1 MRFWIKIVVA
11 LSVVIVLGFGVWA
24 FFFREKDDVV
34 AYNEICELVDFKQS
48 LGFGEKLTNLYNCNY
63 IGSGESK
70 KIIEDDTEVKKNIL
84 SIREITMSRVN
95 ITYYDEGGN
104 LTCVYDSYYTIEN
117 MTDYMINYLL
127 PYLKYTNAND
137 QELKLL
143 RKSVDSYIDDLKALD
158 ESIQLIRDDQS
169 TIEEGTDIEF
179 EILYGKYNSFYNKY
193 RSVLNDSAN
202 VIKLMVANIRS
213 HAGEFKC
220 DTDFALIDSFSR
232 ALKVA
237 TSVESKREPLFA
249 YDLHYIVEKYNDYK
263 LGNTIYSI
271 DHTEYDFLTSYN
283 NLINN
288 YSTVLDKVFE
298 KHNLEKKKIADG
310 ENLSDIVKESQESL
324 ITVMN
329 VLGF

>member
-48 LGFGEKLTNLYNCNY
+48 LGLDEKLNNLYECDY
-63 IGSGESK
+63 IGSGATK
-70 KIIEDDTEVKKNIL
+70 KVIEDDTEVKKNIL

-117 MTDYMINYLL
+117 MSDDMVMFLL
-127 PYLKYTNAND
+127 PYLKYTNAD
-137 QELKLL
+137 DRELRAL
-143 RKSVDSYIDDLKALD
+143 RKAVDNYIDDLKLLN
-158 ESIQLIRDDQS
+158 ESIQLIGENQE
-169 TIEEGTDIEF
+169 TILDGTDIEF

-202 VIKLMVANIRS
+202 VIRLMISNIRS
-213 HAGEFKC
+213 HVGEFKC
-220 DTDFALIDSFSR
+220 DTEFALIDSFSR
-232 ALKVA
+232 ALKVS
-237 TSVESKREPLFA
+237 TSVETKREPLFA
-249 YDLHYIVEKYNDYK
+249 YDLHYVVEKYNDYK
-263 LGNTIYSI
+263 LGNNIYTI
-271 DHTEYDFLTSYN
+271 DHTEFDFLTSYN
-283 NLINN
+283 TMINN
-288 YSTVLDKVFE
+288 YSGVLDKVFE

-324 ITVMN
+324 IVVMN